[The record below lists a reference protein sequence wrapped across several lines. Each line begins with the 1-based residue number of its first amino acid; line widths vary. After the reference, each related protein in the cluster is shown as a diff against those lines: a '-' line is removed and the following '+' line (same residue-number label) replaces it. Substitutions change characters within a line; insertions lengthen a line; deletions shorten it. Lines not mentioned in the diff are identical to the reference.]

1 MRPAYDNAV
10 RPARFWH
17 HGRVSARRALIV
29 IPTYN
34 EIENIVPLARDV
46 LAQDASLEVL
56 VVDDASP
63 DGTGQA
69 VREAGQAEPRL
80 RLLARSGRLGLGS
93 AYLAGFRYGLDHG
106 YDWIATMDG
115 DGSHAPRFLPALLA
129 AAAEADLAIGSR
141 YVPGGGI
148 QNWPAHRR
156 ALSAFANFYTRT
168 LLGLSVRDCTSG
180 YRIYG
185 RHVLEQVDPFG
196 VRSSGYSFLEEMLDR
211 VVCGGFRVVE
221 VPILFQDR
229 SRGTSKISQRE
240 IYRAAWHVA
249 VTALARLRKPSARGG
264 GG

>member
-1 MRPAYDNAV
+1 MP
-10 RPARFWH
+10 
-17 HGRVSARRALIV
+17 RALVV

-46 LAQDASLEVL
+46 LAQDPSLEVL

-63 DGTGQA
+63 DGTGEA
-69 VREAGQAEPRL
+69 VREAGRSEPRL
-80 RLLARSGRLGLGS
+80 RLLARPGKLGLGS

-106 YDWIATMDG
+106 YDRVGTMDG

-148 QNWPAHRR
+148 ENWPPHRR

-180 YRIYG
+180 YRMYS
-185 RHVLEQVDPFG
+185 RRVLEQVDPFG
-196 VRSSGYSFLEEMLDR
+196 VRSSGYSF
-211 VVCGGFRVVE
+211 
-221 VPILFQDR
+221 
-229 SRGTSKISQRE
+229 
-240 IYRAAWHVA
+240 
-249 VTALARLRKPSARGG
+249 
-264 GG
+264 